1 MSQTKK
7 NNSPQRLVSKSELP
21 LLNKRVL
28 FTSPRH
34 YAGNLVKCLV
44 ERGARPV
51 WMPTIAIY
59 PLDDYREFDEA
70 IKKLDDYAWIA
81 LTSLMGT
88 QAFVNRLN
96 DLKIAS
102 EMVKKTKIAVFGP
115 DASPLEQLGIKPE
128 LVPGVNYP
136 SVMLQEMTKIG
147 PRGGRVL
154 VPVPEVHGVTEP
166 FVIPEFIAELKRA
179 GMVPQRVPAY
189 LTIASIEGNDIPLT
203 SLLKSDI
210 DITVITSSAEIY
222 SLIDQLDGDKAPIN
236 RTTVAFMGEYTARTG
251 REMGLN
257 VDVLPHEFSMPG
269 LVTAI
274 EDHFRYGCCPKPVSR
289 PAK

>member
-7 NNSPQRLVSKSELP
+7 NGSAQRLVSKSELP
-21 LLNKRVL
+21 LLDKRVL

-59 PLDDYREFDEA
+59 PLDDYNEFDEA
-70 IKKLDDYAWIA
+70 IKDLGDYAWVA

-88 QAFVNRLN
+88 QAFVNRLRELRL
-96 DLKIAS
+96 DSTAL
-102 EMVKKTKIAVFGP
+102 KKTKIAVFGP
-115 DASPLEQLGIKPE
+115 DASPLDQLGIKPE

-136 SVMLQEMTKIG
+136 SVMLKEMAKIG

-154 VPVPEVHGVTEP
+154 VPVPDVHGVTEP

-179 GMVPQRVPAY
+179 GMMPQRVPAY
-189 LTIASIEGNDIPLT
+189 MTIASKESNKVPKA
-203 SLLKSDI
+203 SLLSGEI
-210 DITVITSSAEIY
+210 DVVVITSSAEIY
-222 SLIDQLDGDKAPIN
+222 SLIDQLEGDKAPIN
-236 RTTVAFMGEYTARTG
+236 HTTVAFMGEYTARTG

-257 VDVLPHEFSMPG
+257 VDVLPQEFSMPG

-274 EDHFRYGCCPKPVSR
+274 EDHFRYGCCPKRST
-289 PAK
+289 K